1 MNDKFS
7 EARIQL
13 ADGRVAYD
21 AAKLAD
27 IPVEGVYLKDYQ
39 NHVIIVQTLNTR
51 YVFTS
56 QQGRVHGRAYKD
68 DGSPHYL
75 AEFAIVHIHG
85 STWGGS
91 MIKLGFI
98 GVEMRLEF
106 STKDYNYITTSTIQ
120 SVQIAPIE
128 QESYYEQMEAF
139 GR

>member
-27 IPVEGVYLKDYQ
+27 IPVEGVHLKDYL
-39 NHVIIVQTLNTR
+39 NHVIVVQTLNTK

-56 QQGRVHGRAYKD
+56 IQGRVRGQAFKAVGEPR
-68 DGSPHYL
+68 YL
-75 AEFAIVHIHG
+75 AKSEIVHIHG

-91 MIKLGFI
+91 MIRPGFI
-98 GVEMRLEF
+98 GVDMRLEF
-106 STKDYNYITTSTIQ
+106 STKDHNSITTSPIQ
-120 SVQIAPIE
+120 SVQIAPVE
-128 QESYYEQMEAF
+128 QTSYYEQMEAF